1 MTLPER
7 GIEAREGLEF
17 DKFIESTDVPGQ
29 FCVAIAA
36 ADGGSNFATTS
47 AQSARTTGTI
57 TANGQTVGLDI
68 EAYSIV
74 TITVSGTYAGLTF
87 IFEASPDNVT
97 YYTIVGVDSAVLGS
111 SATSVSP
118 GTNASKMYNV
128 TLPGVTKFRIRATAY
143 TSGTANIGLIATSDP
158 MVFNVTASLGAGTNS
173 IGNIGTLG
181 TITPGT
187 TATALG
193 KAVDAVA
200 GATDTGVSLLAVR
213 QDNPSTITPAN
224 GDYTRILV
232 DSQGSQWVRMSS
244 FPNANYNKSNITTAT
259 TSTPKSGT
267 GFLHGIMINTP
278 VASGVITIYDNTAAS
293 GTIIGTI
300 TFPATLLSSGPA
312 PVIYNVIINTGVTIV
327 TSAAFNLTVM
337 YQ

>member
-1 MTLPER
+1 MSLPER

-17 DKFIESTDVPGQ
+17 DKFIESTDNPGQ

-36 ADGGSNFATTS
+36 ADGGSNFATTP

-118 GTNASKMYNV
+118 GTNGTKMYNV
-128 TLPGVTKFRIRATAY
+128 TLPGVTKFRIRATAFG
-143 TSGTANIGLIATSDP
+143 SGTANIGLIATSDP

-173 IGNIGTLG
+173 IGNIGTV
-181 TITPGT
+181 TPGT
-187 TATALG
+187 AATALG

-213 QDNPSTITPAN
+213 QDNPTTITPAN

-232 DSQGSQWVRMSS
+232 DSQGSQWVRIST

-259 TSTPKSGT
+259 TSTPKSGV

-300 TFPATLLSSGPA
+300 TFPATLLSSGPE